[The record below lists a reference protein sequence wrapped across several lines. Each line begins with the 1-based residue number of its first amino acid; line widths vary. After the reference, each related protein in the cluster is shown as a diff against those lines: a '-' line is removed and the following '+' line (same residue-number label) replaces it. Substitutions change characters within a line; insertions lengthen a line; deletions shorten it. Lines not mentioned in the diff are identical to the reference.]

1 MSQMIGSAYGN
12 NGEALAMALGNTR
25 LDGAAVGNIVIWE
38 QGSELYEIIS
48 IEPQQV
54 TTNEPITITISANS
68 KTKKVYLYNE
78 YGGNVSYVLDSLIEQ
93 PDGSV
98 LIAFKV
104 ALGSAG
110 NRTITVY
117 GTQWEGPT
125 SEIANYLSVN
135 YLTASFKVVS
145 SS

>member
-68 KTKKVYLYNE
+68 K
-78 YGGNVSYVLDSLIEQ
+78 